1 MSLILRGKVREV
13 HDVGDGRL
21 VIVTSDRISAYDVI
35 MPTEIPGK
43 GQVLTGLSVHW
54 FARMADLVPNHL
66 LGWRLSEMPD
76 GWRRKELAGRV
87 MLVRALDMLPVE
99 CVVRGYLI
107 GSGWRDYQATGAT
120 SGVALPEGMKQAGRL
135 PEPIFTPAGKAAVGE
150 HDENIT
156 MDDVVAAV
164 GPGLA
169 AEAERVSLAVYERA
183 AADCLSAGIILADTK
198 FEVGVLRGA
207 GGGGAGGD
215 GAGGAGGAGGALV
228 ETLRLTGTPVDS
240 HENSDSQPLW
250 PAGGSGGSHGNL
262 DSQRSVGQSGAGGGS
277 GDLGQPV
284 DSHQDRDSQRKDQT
298 LSGLIL
304 GDEVCTPDSSR
315 FWPTDTWAPGTNPT
329 SFDKQYLRDW
339 LDQSGWDHS
348 PPAPELPADVVTGTR
363 ERYVEAYERITG
375 RPFTEWLKEA
385 AQ

>member
-1 MSLILRGKVREV
+1 MNLILRGKVREV

-21 VIVTSDRISAYDVI
+21 VMVTSDRISAYDVI

-87 MLVRALDMLPVE
+87 MLVKALDMLPVE

-107 GSGWRDYQATGAT
+107 GSGWRDYQETGAT
-120 SGVALPEGMKQAGRL
+120 SGVSLPEGLRQADRL

-156 MDDVVAAV
+156 MADVVNAV
-164 GPGLA
+164 GPDLA
-169 AEAERVSLAVYERA
+169 AEAERVSLAVYNRA
-183 AADCLSAGIILADTK
+183 AADCREAGIILADTK
-198 FEVGVLRGA
+198 FEMGTDPA
-207 GGGGAGGD
+207 
-215 GAGGAGGAGGALV
+215 GAL
-228 ETLRLTGTPVDS
+228 T
-240 HENSDSQPLW
+240 
-250 PAGGSGGSHGNL
+250 
-262 DSQRSVGQSGAGGGS
+262 
-277 GDLGQPV
+277 
-284 DSHQDRDSQRKDQT
+284 
-298 LSGLIL
+298 L

-315 FWPTDTWAPGTNPT
+315 FWPADTYAPGTSPP

-339 LDQSGWDHS
+339 LDQSGWDHT
-348 PPAPELPADVVTGTR
+348 PPAPGLPADVVAGTQ

-385 AQ
+385 AE

>member
-21 VIVTSDRISAYDVI
+21 VMVTSDRISAYDVI

-76 GWRRKELAGRV
+76 GWRKKELAGRV
-87 MLVRALDMLPVE
+87 MLVKALDMLPVE

-107 GSGWRDYQATGAT
+107 GSGWRDYQETGAT
-120 SGVALPEGMKQAGRL
+120 SGVALPEGLRQADRL

-156 MDDVVAAV
+156 MADVVNAV
-164 GPGLA
+164 GPDLA
-169 AEAERVSLAVYERA
+169 AEAERVSLAVYARA
-183 AADCLSAGIILADTK
+183 AADCREAGIILADTK
-198 FEVGVLRGA
+198 FEMGTDPA
-207 GGGGAGGD
+207 
-215 GAGGAGGAGGALV
+215 GAL
-228 ETLRLTGTPVDS
+228 T
-240 HENSDSQPLW
+240 
-250 PAGGSGGSHGNL
+250 
-262 DSQRSVGQSGAGGGS
+262 
-277 GDLGQPV
+277 
-284 DSHQDRDSQRKDQT
+284 
-298 LSGLIL
+298 L

-315 FWPTDTWAPGTNPT
+315 FWPADTYAPGTSPL

-339 LDQSGWDHS
+339 LDQSGWDHT
-348 PPAPELPADVVTGTR
+348 PPAPELPADVVAGTQ
-363 ERYVEAYERITG
+363 ERYMEAYERITG

-385 AQ
+385 AE

>member
-1 MSLILRGKVREV
+1 MSLVLRGKVREV

-21 VIVTSDRISAYDVI
+21 VMVTSDRISAYDVV

-54 FARMADLVPNHL
+54 FARMADLVPGHL

-87 MLVRALDMLPVE
+87 MLVKALDMLPVE

-107 GSGWRDYQATGAT
+107 GSGWRDYEKTGAT
-120 SGVALPEGMKQAGRL
+120 SGVALPPGLQQADRL
-135 PEPIFTPAGKAAVGE
+135 PEPIFTPAAKAQVGE

-156 MDDVVAAV
+156 MDDVVATV

-169 AEAERVSLAVYERA
+169 AEMEQVSIAVYERA
-183 AADCLSAGIILADTK
+183 AADCAAAGIILADTK
-198 FEVGVLRGA
+198 FEMGTDRA
-207 GGGGAGGD
+207 
-215 GAGGAGGAGGALV
+215 GAL
-228 ETLRLTGTPVDS
+228 T
-240 HENSDSQPLW
+240 
-250 PAGGSGGSHGNL
+250 
-262 DSQRSVGQSGAGGGS
+262 
-277 GDLGQPV
+277 
-284 DSHQDRDSQRKDQT
+284 
-298 LSGLIL
+298 L

-315 FWPTDTWAPGTNPT
+315 FWPADTYAPGTSPP

-348 PPAPELPADVVTGTR
+348 PPAPELPPDVVAGTR

-375 RPFTEWLKEA
+375 RSFDEWLKEA
-385 AQ
+385 AE

>member
-21 VIVTSDRISAYDVI
+21 VMVTSDRISAYDVV

-43 GQVLTGLSVHW
+43 GQVLTGLSIHW
-54 FARMADLVPNHL
+54 FQRMADLVPNHL

-87 MLVRALDMLPVE
+87 MLVKALDMLPVE

-120 SGVALPEGMKQAGRL
+120 SGVTLPPGLRQADRL
-135 PEPIFTPAGKAAVGE
+135 PAPIFTPAAKAEVGE

-164 GPGLA
+164 GPDLA
-169 AEAERVSLAVYERA
+169 AEMERVSIAVYERA
-183 AADCLSAGIILADTK
+183 AADCATAGIILADTK
-198 FEVGVLRGA
+198 FEMGTAQG
-207 GGGGAGGD
+207 
-215 GAGGAGGAGGALV
+215 
-228 ETLRLTGTPVDS
+228 TLT
-240 HENSDSQPLW
+240 
-250 PAGGSGGSHGNL
+250 
-262 DSQRSVGQSGAGGGS
+262 
-277 GDLGQPV
+277 
-284 DSHQDRDSQRKDQT
+284 
-298 LSGLIL
+298 L

-315 FWPTDTWAPGTNPT
+315 FWPADTWQPGASPP

-339 LDQSGWDHS
+339 LDRTGWDHS
-348 PPAPELPADVVTGTR
+348 PPGPELPADVVAGTR

-375 RPFTEWLKEA
+375 ASFDEWLKEA
-385 AQ
+385 AE

>member
-21 VIVTSDRISAYDVI
+21 VMVTSDRISAYDVI

-76 GWRRKELAGRV
+76 GWRKKELAGRV
-87 MLVRALDMLPVE
+87 MLVKALDMLPVE

-107 GSGWRDYQATGAT
+107 GSGWRDYQETGAT
-120 SGVALPEGMKQAGRL
+120 SGVSLPEGLRQADRL
-135 PEPIFTPAGKAAVGE
+135 PESIFTPAGKAAVGE

-156 MDDVVAAV
+156 MADVVNAV
-164 GPGLA
+164 GSDLA
-169 AEAERVSLAVYERA
+169 AEAERVSLAVYNRA
-183 AADCLSAGIILADTK
+183 AADCREAGIILADTK
-198 FEVGVLRGA
+198 FEMGTDPA
-207 GGGGAGGD
+207 
-215 GAGGAGGAGGALV
+215 GAL
-228 ETLRLTGTPVDS
+228 T
-240 HENSDSQPLW
+240 
-250 PAGGSGGSHGNL
+250 
-262 DSQRSVGQSGAGGGS
+262 
-277 GDLGQPV
+277 
-284 DSHQDRDSQRKDQT
+284 
-298 LSGLIL
+298 L

-315 FWPTDTWAPGTNPT
+315 FWPADTYAPGTSPA

-339 LDQSGWDHS
+339 LDQSGWDHT
-348 PPAPELPADVVTGTR
+348 PPAPGLPADVVAGTQ

-385 AQ
+385 AE

>member
-1 MSLILRGKVREV
+1 MSLVLRGKVREV

-21 VIVTSDRISAYDVI
+21 VMVTSDRISAYDVV

-87 MLVRALDMLPVE
+87 MLVKALDMLPIE

-107 GSGWRDYQATGAT
+107 GSGWRDYQETGAT
-120 SGVALPEGMKQAGRL
+120 SGVRLPEGLRQADRL
-135 PEPIFTPAGKAAVGE
+135 PEPIFTPAAKAAVGE

-156 MDDVVAAV
+156 MDDVVTVV
-164 GPGLA
+164 GPDLA
-169 AEAERVSLAVYERA
+169 AEAERVSIAIYERA
-183 AADCLSAGIILADTK
+183 AADCAKAGIILADTK
-198 FEVGVLRGA
+198 FEMGTVTAVAVDVRP
-207 GGGGAGGD
+207 
-215 GAGGAGGAGGALV
+215 
-228 ETLRLTGTPVDS
+228 TLT
-240 HENSDSQPLW
+240 
-250 PAGGSGGSHGNL
+250 
-262 DSQRSVGQSGAGGGS
+262 
-277 GDLGQPV
+277 
-284 DSHQDRDSQRKDQT
+284 
-298 LSGLIL
+298 L

-315 FWPTDTWAPGTNPT
+315 FWPADTWAPGTSPP

-339 LDQSGWDHS
+339 LDTSGWDHA
-348 PPAPELPADVVTGTR
+348 PPAPALPPEVVAGTR

-375 RPFTEWLKEA
+375 RSFDEWLKEA
-385 AQ
+385 AE

>member
-21 VIVTSDRISAYDVI
+21 VMVTSDRISAYDVI

-76 GWRRKELAGRV
+76 GWRKKELAGRV
-87 MLVRALDMLPVE
+87 MLVKALDMLPVE

-107 GSGWRDYQATGAT
+107 GSGWRDYQETGAT
-120 SGVALPEGMKQAGRL
+120 SGVSLPEGLRQADRL
-135 PEPIFTPAGKAAVGE
+135 PESIFTPAGKAAVGE

-156 MDDVVAAV
+156 MADVVTAV
-164 GPGLA
+164 GPDLA
-169 AEAERVSLAVYERA
+169 AEAERVSLAVYNRA
-183 AADCLSAGIILADTK
+183 AADCREAGIILADTK
-198 FEVGVLRGA
+198 FEMGTDPA
-207 GGGGAGGD
+207 
-215 GAGGAGGAGGALV
+215 GAL
-228 ETLRLTGTPVDS
+228 T
-240 HENSDSQPLW
+240 
-250 PAGGSGGSHGNL
+250 
-262 DSQRSVGQSGAGGGS
+262 
-277 GDLGQPV
+277 
-284 DSHQDRDSQRKDQT
+284 
-298 LSGLIL
+298 L

-315 FWPTDTWAPGTNPT
+315 FWPADTYAPGTSPA

-339 LDQSGWDHS
+339 LDQSGWDHT
-348 PPAPELPADVVTGTR
+348 PPAPGLPADVVAGTQ

-385 AQ
+385 AE

>member
-21 VIVTSDRISAYDVI
+21 VMVTSDRISAYDVI

-76 GWRRKELAGRV
+76 GWRKKELAGRV
-87 MLVRALDMLPVE
+87 MLVKALDMLPVE

-107 GSGWRDYQATGAT
+107 GSGWRDYQETGAT
-120 SGVALPEGMKQAGRL
+120 SGVALPEGLRQADRL

-156 MDDVVAAV
+156 MADVVNAV
-164 GPGLA
+164 GPDLA
-169 AEAERVSLAVYERA
+169 AEAERVSLAVYNRA
-183 AADCLSAGIILADTK
+183 AADCREAGIILADTK
-198 FEVGVLRGA
+198 FEMGTDPA
-207 GGGGAGGD
+207 
-215 GAGGAGGAGGALV
+215 GAL
-228 ETLRLTGTPVDS
+228 T
-240 HENSDSQPLW
+240 
-250 PAGGSGGSHGNL
+250 
-262 DSQRSVGQSGAGGGS
+262 
-277 GDLGQPV
+277 
-284 DSHQDRDSQRKDQT
+284 
-298 LSGLIL
+298 L

-315 FWPTDTWAPGTNPT
+315 FWPADTYAPGTSPP

-339 LDQSGWDHS
+339 LDQSGWDHT
-348 PPAPELPADVVTGTR
+348 PPAPGLPADVVAGTK

-385 AQ
+385 AE

>member
-21 VIVTSDRISAYDVI
+21 VMVTSDRISAYDVV

-54 FARMADLVPNHL
+54 FARMADLVPGHL

-76 GWRRKELAGRV
+76 GWRKKELAGRV
-87 MLVRALDMLPVE
+87 MLVKALDMLPVE

-120 SGVALPEGMKQAGRL
+120 SGVTLPPGLEQADRL
-135 PEPIFTPAGKAAVGE
+135 PEPIFTPAAKAEVGE

-156 MDDVVAAV
+156 MADVVSAV
-164 GPGLA
+164 GPDLA
-169 AEAERVSLAVYERA
+169 AEMERVSIAVYKRA
-183 AADCLSAGIILADTK
+183 AADCAKAGIILADTK
-198 FEVGVLRGA
+198 FEMGVAQG
-207 GGGGAGGD
+207 
-215 GAGGAGGAGGALV
+215 
-228 ETLRLTGTPVDS
+228 TLT
-240 HENSDSQPLW
+240 
-250 PAGGSGGSHGNL
+250 
-262 DSQRSVGQSGAGGGS
+262 
-277 GDLGQPV
+277 
-284 DSHQDRDSQRKDQT
+284 
-298 LSGLIL
+298 L

-315 FWPTDTWAPGTNPT
+315 FWPADTWQPGTSPP

-339 LDQSGWDHS
+339 LDGTGWDHS
-348 PPAPELPADVVTGTR
+348 PPGPELPADVVAGTR

-375 RPFTEWLKEA
+375 RSFDEWLKEA
-385 AQ
+385 AE

>member
-21 VIVTSDRISAYDVI
+21 VMVTSDRISAYDVI

-76 GWRRKELAGRV
+76 GWRKKELAGRV
-87 MLVRALDMLPVE
+87 MLVKALDMLPVE

-107 GSGWRDYQATGAT
+107 GSGWRDYQETGAT
-120 SGVALPEGMKQAGRL
+120 SGVALPEGLRQADRL
-135 PEPIFTPAGKAAVGE
+135 PESIFTPAGKAAVGE

-156 MDDVVAAV
+156 MADVVTAV
-164 GPGLA
+164 GPDLA
-169 AEAERVSLAVYERA
+169 AEAERVSLAVYNRA
-183 AADCLSAGIILADTK
+183 AADCREAGIILADTK
-198 FEVGVLRGA
+198 FEMGTDPA
-207 GGGGAGGD
+207 
-215 GAGGAGGAGGALV
+215 GAL
-228 ETLRLTGTPVDS
+228 T
-240 HENSDSQPLW
+240 
-250 PAGGSGGSHGNL
+250 
-262 DSQRSVGQSGAGGGS
+262 
-277 GDLGQPV
+277 
-284 DSHQDRDSQRKDQT
+284 
-298 LSGLIL
+298 L

-315 FWPTDTWAPGTNPT
+315 FWPADTYAPGTSPA

-339 LDQSGWDHS
+339 LDQSGWDHT
-348 PPAPELPADVVTGTR
+348 PPAPGLPADVVAGTQ

-385 AQ
+385 AE

>member
-1 MSLILRGKVREV
+1 VSLILRGKVREV

-21 VIVTSDRISAYDVI
+21 VMVTSDRISAYDVV

-54 FARMADLVPNHL
+54 FARMADLVPGHL

-76 GWRRKELAGRV
+76 GWRKKELAGRV
-87 MLVRALDMLPVE
+87 MLVKALDMLPVE

-120 SGVALPEGMKQAGRL
+120 SGVALPPGLQQADRL
-135 PEPIFTPAGKAAVGE
+135 PEPIFTPAAKAEVGE

-156 MDDVVAAV
+156 MADVVATV
-164 GPGLA
+164 GPELA
-169 AEAERVSLAVYERA
+169 AEMERVSIAVYERA
-183 AADCLSAGIILADTK
+183 AADCAKAGIILADTK
-198 FEVGVLRGA
+198 FEMGVAQG
-207 GGGGAGGD
+207 
-215 GAGGAGGAGGALV
+215 
-228 ETLRLTGTPVDS
+228 TLT
-240 HENSDSQPLW
+240 
-250 PAGGSGGSHGNL
+250 
-262 DSQRSVGQSGAGGGS
+262 
-277 GDLGQPV
+277 
-284 DSHQDRDSQRKDQT
+284 
-298 LSGLIL
+298 L

-315 FWPTDTWAPGTNPT
+315 FWPADTWQPGTSPP

-348 PPAPELPADVVTGTR
+348 PPGPELPADVVAGTR

-375 RPFTEWLKEA
+375 RSFDEWLKEA
-385 AQ
+385 AE

>member
-21 VIVTSDRISAYDVI
+21 VMVTSDRISAYDVV

-76 GWRRKELAGRV
+76 GWKKKELAGRV
-87 MLVRALDMLPVE
+87 MLVKALDMLPVE

-120 SGVALPEGMKQAGRL
+120 SGVALPPGLQQADRL
-135 PEPIFTPAGKAAVGE
+135 PEPIFTPAAKAEVGE

-156 MDDVVAAV
+156 MADVVATV
-164 GPGLA
+164 GPELA
-169 AEAERVSLAVYERA
+169 AEMERVSIAVYERA
-183 AADCLSAGIILADTK
+183 AADCAKAGIILADTK
-198 FEVGVLRGA
+198 FEVGVAPYPG
-207 GGGGAGGD
+207 
-215 GAGGAGGAGGALV
+215 
-228 ETLRLTGTPVDS
+228 DS
-240 HENSDSQPLW
+240 HP
-250 PAGGSGGSHGNL
+250 
-262 DSQRSVGQSGAGGGS
+262 S
-277 GDLGQPV
+277 GDSHPEDQP
-284 DSHQDRDSQRKDQT
+284 HQ
-298 LSGLIL
+298 GLIL

-315 FWPTDTWAPGTNPT
+315 FWPADTWQPGTSPP

-348 PPAPELPADVVTGTR
+348 PPGPELPADVVAGTR

-375 RPFTEWLKEA
+375 RSFDEWLKEA
-385 AQ
+385 AE

>member
-21 VIVTSDRISAYDVI
+21 VMVTSDRISAYDVI

-76 GWRRKELAGRV
+76 GWRKKELAGRV
-87 MLVRALDMLPVE
+87 MLVKALDMLPVE

-107 GSGWRDYQATGAT
+107 GSGWRDYQETGAT
-120 SGVALPEGMKQAGRL
+120 SGVTLPEGLRQADRL

-156 MDDVVAAV
+156 MADVVTAV
-164 GPGLA
+164 GPDLA
-169 AEAERVSLAVYERA
+169 AEAERVSLAVYNRA
-183 AADCLSAGIILADTK
+183 AADCREAGIILADTK
-198 FEVGVLRGA
+198 FEMGTDPA
-207 GGGGAGGD
+207 
-215 GAGGAGGAGGALV
+215 GAL
-228 ETLRLTGTPVDS
+228 T
-240 HENSDSQPLW
+240 
-250 PAGGSGGSHGNL
+250 
-262 DSQRSVGQSGAGGGS
+262 
-277 GDLGQPV
+277 
-284 DSHQDRDSQRKDQT
+284 
-298 LSGLIL
+298 L

-315 FWPTDTWAPGTNPT
+315 FWPADTYAPGTSPA

-339 LDQSGWDHS
+339 LDQSGWDHT
-348 PPAPELPADVVTGTR
+348 PPAPGLPADVVAGTQ

-385 AQ
+385 AE

>member
-21 VIVTSDRISAYDVI
+21 VMVTSDRISAYDVI

-87 MLVRALDMLPVE
+87 MLVKALDMLPVE

-107 GSGWRDYQATGAT
+107 GSGWRDYQETGAT
-120 SGVALPEGMKQAGRL
+120 SGVTLPEGLRQADRL

-156 MDDVVAAV
+156 MADVVSAV
-164 GPGLA
+164 GPDLA
-169 AEAERVSLAVYERA
+169 AEAERVSLAVYNRA
-183 AADCLSAGIILADTK
+183 AADCREAGIILADTK
-198 FEVGVLRGA
+198 FEMGTDTA
-207 GGGGAGGD
+207 
-215 GAGGAGGAGGALV
+215 GAL
-228 ETLRLTGTPVDS
+228 T
-240 HENSDSQPLW
+240 
-250 PAGGSGGSHGNL
+250 
-262 DSQRSVGQSGAGGGS
+262 
-277 GDLGQPV
+277 
-284 DSHQDRDSQRKDQT
+284 
-298 LSGLIL
+298 L

-315 FWPTDTWAPGTNPT
+315 FWPADTYAPGTSPP

-339 LDQSGWDHS
+339 LDQSGWDHT
-348 PPAPELPADVVTGTR
+348 PPAPGLPADVVAGTK

-385 AQ
+385 AE